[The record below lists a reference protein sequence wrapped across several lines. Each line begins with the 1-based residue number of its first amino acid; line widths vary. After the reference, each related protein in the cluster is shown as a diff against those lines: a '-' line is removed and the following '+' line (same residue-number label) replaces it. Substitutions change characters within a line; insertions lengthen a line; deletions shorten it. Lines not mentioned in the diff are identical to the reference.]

1 MKNVYTTTTSPT
13 GRIQLVGVA
22 AAIVAGL
29 GVCYLRRMLG
39 DVTPGLIRVEA
50 VELAVNDELRLLIH
64 PDIRKSGRI
73 YAFMTH
79 CVKSIKKLR
88 D

>member
-1 MKNVYTTTTSPT
+1 MYTTTTSPT
-13 GRIQLVGVA
+13 GRVQLVGVA

-39 DVTPGLIRVEA
+39 DVIRVEA
-50 VELAVNDELRLLIH
+50 VELALNDELRLLIH